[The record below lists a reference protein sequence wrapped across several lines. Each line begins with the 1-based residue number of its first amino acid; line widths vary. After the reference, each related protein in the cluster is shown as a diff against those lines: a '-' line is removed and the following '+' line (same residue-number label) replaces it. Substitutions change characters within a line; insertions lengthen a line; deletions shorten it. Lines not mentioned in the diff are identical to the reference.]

1 MATHFARWTINSTH
15 AFSTR
20 LSEECLSHAEQ
31 LPERRRLRFLASR
44 SLLAELLFML
54 YGTKL
59 LPKIIT
65 TVSGR
70 PHFADRTLVD
80 FSIAYAGNSVGVL
93 VATEGRCGLDM
104 ELTRAYGTTGSSQV
118 PAFSNN
124 ESIWIDNQ
132 KDPSEARAQLRT
144 LRQSAFKLTGS
155 SNTLQLLPGAGRI
168 RVANQTDV
176 EAISDVEDVLVW
188 ACTVSPAIE
197 KLTLWDFESP
207 DGWHSL
213 QDVQARRRAPDG
225 RIIRFTSQPSE
236 KMLYSN

>member
-1 MATHFARWTINSTH
+1 MATHFARWTMNPKY

-20 LSEECLSHAEQ
+20 LSEECVTCAEQ

-44 SLLAELLFML
+44 SVLAELLFML
-54 YGTKL
+54 YGIKQ

-65 TVSGR
+65 TVAGR

-80 FSIAYAGNSVGVL
+80 FSVAYAGNSVGVL

-104 ELTRAYGTTGSSQV
+104 ELTRAYGTTSSSHAQ
-118 PAFSNN
+118 AFSSN
-124 ESIWIDNQ
+124 ESIWINNQ
-132 KDPSEARAQLRT
+132 NDPSEARAQLRT
-144 LRQSAFKLTGS
+144 LRQSAFKLTG
-155 SNTLQLLPGAGRI
+155 NNDALQLLPGAGRI

-188 ACTVSPAIE
+188 ACTVSPGVG
-197 KLTLWDFESP
+197 KLNLWDFESP
-207 DGWHSL
+207 ESWHSL
-213 QDVQARRRAPDG
+213 KDVNARRRDPDG

-236 KMLYSN
+236 KALYSS